1 MGKVDYFHVVFQ
13 DGKTTFFPGEVLNGT
28 VNLKVN
34 SELKLRGIRIEF
46 HGVANVFLSAGDQ
59 RRKKPA
65 NSEVYIDL
73 VATLY
78 GKVSTVCFLNIFLF
92 LFSNL
97 LGNLLTSKSVNLYHL
112 TVFHNKHPM
121 FIILH

>member
-78 GKVSTVCFLNIFLF
+78 GKGKYRMFSTHF
-92 LFSNL
+92 
-97 LGNLLTSKSVNLYHL
+97 
-112 TVFHNKHPM
+112 
-121 FIILH
+121 FIIILESSRQLADFKISQPLSPYCISQ

>member
-46 HGVANVFLSAGDQ
+46 HGVANVFPSAGDQ

-78 GKVSTVCFLNIFLF
+78 GKGKYSMFSKYFLYYYSRIFWA
-92 LFSNL
+92 
-97 LGNLLTSKSVNLYHL
+97 TC
-112 TVFHNKHPM
+112 
-121 FIILH
+121 

>member
-46 HGVANVFLSAGDQ
+46 HGVANVFPSAGDQ

-78 GKVSTVCFLNIFLF
+78 GKGKYRMFSTYF
-92 LFSNL
+92 
-97 LGNLLTSKSVNLYHL
+97 
-112 TVFHNKHPM
+112 
-121 FIILH
+121 FIIILESSRQLADFKISQPLSLYCI

>member
-59 RRKKPA
+59 RRKKPT

-78 GKVSTVCFLNIFLF
+78 GKGKYRM
-92 LFSNL
+92 FSKYFF
-97 LGNLLTSKSVNLYHL
+97 S
-112 TVFHNKHPM
+112 
-121 FIILH
+121 IILESSRQLADFKISQPLSLYCI

>member
-65 NSEVYIDL
+65 NSELYIDL

-78 GKVSTVCFLNIFLF
+78 GKGKYSMFSTYF
-92 LFSNL
+92 
-97 LGNLLTSKSVNLYHL
+97 
-112 TVFHNKHPM
+112 
-121 FIILH
+121 FIIILESSRQLADFKISQPLSPYCISQ